1 VSIWEE
7 DMSNVARRIR
17 LAGAAFTAITGV
29 AALTACSSTSS
40 GSTSDTASCKPAGGN
55 VTLQYWNTVPG
66 MDQVVALWN
75 QKNPTIKVEI
85 KNVSNDQ
92 YGQIGN
98 ALKAGT
104 APELAQVG
112 YDELANLRI
121 QDAFVDASACA
132 DAKAAKDKFVPW
144 TWSQASFGDTGV
156 FAMPQDTGPMAL
168 FVRSDIFSKHGVAI
182 PKTWDEYADAAQ
194 KLHAADPNLTIT
206 FFDPNNAEWFN
217 GLLWQNSAHM
227 YRYANDK
234 WQVTV
239 DSAQSQQVAQ
249 YWQKLIAAKLVRT
262 DLANTSPPMYAAYE
276 KNQVATY
283 VGAAWAYGMFRDN
296 LPKQAGKW
304 TIVPMPTWGSSPAS
318 GDWGGSTVAFMKGD
332 KHLYESV
339 KFNVWLNTDP
349 EALALENKL
358 GGLYPASLAG
368 LQLPALSLGVP
379 YYNNQKI
386 FDVFADSSKNID
398 TSFTWG
404 PTQKTVNLALQDA
417 MAKAAAGN
425 GTISDALKA
434 AQATALSSMKDQ
446 AIPAVAGN

>member
-1 VSIWEE
+1 
-7 DMSNVARRIR
+7 
-17 LAGAAFTAITGV
+17 
-29 AALTACSSTSS
+29 
-40 GSTSDTASCKPAGGN
+40 
-55 VTLQYWNTVPG
+55 
-66 MDQVVALWN
+66 
-75 QKNPTIKVEI
+75 
-85 KNVSNDQ
+85 
-92 YGQIGN
+92 
-98 ALKAGT
+98 
-104 APELAQVG
+104 
-112 YDELANLRI
+112 
-121 QDAFVDASACA
+121 VDASACA

-144 TWSQASFGDTGV
+144 TWSQTSFGDTGV

-168 FVRSDIFSKHGVAI
+168 FVRSDIFQKHGVAV
-182 PKTWDEYADAAQ
+182 PKTWDEYAAAAQ

-217 GLLWQNSAHM
+217 GLLWQNNAHM
-227 YRYANDK
+227 YQYANDK

-239 DSAQSQQVAQ
+239 DSAQSQQVAA

-318 GDWGGSTVAFMKGD
+318 GDWGGSTVAFMKGN

-339 KFNVWLNTDP
+339 KFDVWLNTDP
-349 EALALENKL
+349 EAVALENKQ
-358 GGLYPASLAG
+358 GLYPASLAG
-368 LQLPALSLGVP
+368 LQLPALSAGVP
-379 YYNNQKI
+379 YYNNEKI

-417 MAKAAAGN
+417 MAKATAGN
-425 GTISDALKA
+425 GTLSDALKT
-434 AQATALSSMKDQ
+434 AQDTALSSMKDQ
-446 AIPAVAGN
+446 AIPAVAG